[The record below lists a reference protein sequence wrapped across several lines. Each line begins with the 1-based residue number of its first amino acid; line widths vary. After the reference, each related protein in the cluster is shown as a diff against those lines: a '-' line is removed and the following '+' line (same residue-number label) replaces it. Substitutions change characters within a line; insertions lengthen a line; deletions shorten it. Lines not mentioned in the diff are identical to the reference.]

1 MTNGK
6 VTAFVLL
13 AFVLGGV
20 SGVLVA
26 KKLLEEQYRE
36 EAQADIDD
44 VKAYYAEKYGEKKI
58 DGKYQSLAKQYIKP
72 DLRDLANGRA
82 TEIED
87 EVEEEEVI
95 VDDTLEETVAKP
107 AKTDPYVITYDTFV
121 EKTPGFTK
129 SDLYYYRFDDV
140 ICDGKDRPMVEPEN
154 IIGWDWVVE
163 LKTKSTTFIRNE
175 VLKADYEIH
184 SFSKSY
190 ADEVSS
196 RRETDQEK
204 KYRRI
209 ARRKEAMDDYQT
221 QLDEENVVA
230 PKPKKAYV
238 RKPKPVIDISEDEDD
253 GEE

>member
-20 SGVLVA
+20 SGVLIA

-72 DLRDLANGRA
+72 TLEELTRRPEPND
-82 TEIED
+82 IP
-87 EVEEEEVI
+87 EEEEII
-95 VDDTLEETVAKP
+95 VDETLEETVAKP
-107 AKTDPYVITYDTFV
+107 VETDPYVITYDEFV
-121 EKTPGFTK
+121 EKTPGYSK
-129 SDLYYYRFDDV
+129 VDLYYYRFDDV

-154 IIGWDWVVE
+154 IIGWDWAVE
-163 LKTKSTTFIRNE
+163 LKTKSATFIRNE
-175 VLKADYEIH
+175 VLKTDYEIH

-209 ARRKEAMDDYQT
+209 ARRKEAMDDFQSEI
-221 QLDEENVVA
+221 EEDLPVQ
-230 PKPKKAYV
+230 PKVKRPYV
-238 RKPKPVIDISEDEDD
+238 RKPKPSIDISEDEDD
-253 GEE
+253 GE